1 MITKEE
7 LTRMLQWLNF
17 NPTNADIERLVA
29 PIEETGTEGFYK
41 APQVDTMLNKMYQ
54 TPDTIE
60 ELFESLK
67 IFDTDKTGQ
76 IPVPEMRWALTQLGD
91 TMDEMLVDELIKEV
105 EPYSDKPG
113 LIPIQEFAQLCFAIK
128 LEKKGGDEGKKKKK

>member
-1 MITKEE
+1 MATQPPADAGDSAAEAAKQRRKENPFIPEEAYEDIDEYFEYFDRDKDQMITKEE
-7 LTRMLQWLNF
+7 LERMLQWLNF
-17 NPTNADIERLVA
+17 NPTKADIERLVA

-41 APQVDTMLNKMYQ
+41 APQVDTMLNKMFQ

-91 TMDEMLVDELIKEV
+91 
-105 EPYSDKPG
+105 
-113 LIPIQEFAQLCFAIK
+113 
-128 LEKKGGDEGKKKKK
+128 